1 MDRRAKQMS
10 KIEAFLNTL
19 SATMFFGAAI
29 TLICFSIGLIVQKK
43 FKLKVLNPIII
54 SVAMIIIIL
63 NISGISYDTYNNGAQ
78 LISIFLTPA
87 TVCLAVP
94 LYEKLQLLK
103 DNFVAVMGGIIAGVA
118 ANLLLIWGVCVAFN
132 LDKTIFA
139 TMAPKSITTA
149 IGIALSEETG
159 GIVNIT
165 VAMIVITGNTGY
177 LLAETIIRIFKI
189 KSSIAK
195 GIAIGTS
202 THVLGTSKAVE
213 LGDVEGAMSGLAV
226 AVAGIVTVIVVPLVL
241 GM

>member
-1 MDRRAKQMS
+1 MMS
-10 KIEAFLNTL
+10 RVEAFFNTL
-19 SATMFFGAAI
+19 SATMFFGAAL

-43 FKLKVLNPIII
+43 FKLKILNPIII
-54 SVAMIIIIL
+54 AMAMIIVFL
-63 NISGISYDTYNNGAQ
+63 KVTGISYDAYNNGAQ

-103 DNFVAVMGGIIAGVA
+103 DNFLAVMGGIVAGVA
-118 ANLLLIWGVCVAFN
+118 ANLLTIWGVCVAWN

-149 IGIALSEETG
+149 IGMVLSEETG
-159 GIVNIT
+159 GVVNIT

-189 KSSIAK
+189 KSPVAK
-195 GIAIGTS
+195 GIAIGS
-202 THVLGTSKAVE
+202 SAHVLGTSKAVE

-226 AVAGIVTVIVVPLVL
+226 AVAGIVTVVVVPILI

>member
-1 MDRRAKQMS
+1 MS
-10 KIEAFLNTL
+10 SIQELINSL
-19 SATMFFGAAI
+19 STTIFFGAAL

-43 FKLKVLNPIII
+43 FKLKILNPIII

-63 NISGISYDTYNNGAQ
+63 NITGISYDTYNNGAQ
-78 LISIFLTPA
+78 LISVFLTPA
-87 TVCLAVP
+87 TVCLAIP

-103 DNFVAVMGGIIAGVA
+103 DNLLAVLGGIMAGVA
-118 ANLLLIWGVCVAFN
+118 ANLMLIWGVCVAFN

-149 IGIALSEETG
+149 IGMVLSEETG

-177 LLAETIIRIFKI
+177 LFAETIIRLFKI
-189 KSSIAK
+189 KSPVAK
-195 GIAIGTS
+195 GIAIGNS

-226 AVAGIVTVIVVPLVL
+226 AVAGIITVIVVPLVL
-241 GM
+241 GV

>member
-1 MDRRAKQMS
+1 MS
-10 KIEAFLNTL
+10 SIQEFINTI
-19 SATMFFGAAI
+19 STTIFFGAAL
-29 TLICFSIGLIVQKK
+29 TLICFSVGLIVQKK
-43 FKLKVLNPIII
+43 FKLKILNPIII

-63 NISGISYDTYNNGAQ
+63 NIADISYDTYNNGAQ

-103 DNFVAVMGGIIAGVA
+103 DNLLAVLGGIIAGVA
-118 ANLLLIWGVCVAFN
+118 ANLMLIWGVCVAFN

-149 IGIALSEETG
+149 IGMVLSEETG

-177 LLAETIIRIFKI
+177 LFAETIIRLFKI
-189 KSSIAK
+189 KSPVAK
-195 GIAIGTS
+195 GIAIGNS

-213 LGDVEGAMSGLAV
+213 LGEVEGAMSGLAV
-226 AVAGIVTVIVVPLVL
+226 AVAGIITVIVVPLVL
-241 GM
+241 GV

>member
-1 MDRRAKQMS
+1 MTS
-10 KIEAFLNTL
+10 FSEIINTL
-19 SATMFFGAAI
+19 SVALFFGAALTMI
-29 TLICFSIGLIVQKK
+29 AFSIGLIVQKK
-43 FKLKVLNPIII
+43 FKLKILNPIII
-54 SVAMIIIIL
+54 SVAMIIIFL
-63 NISGISYDTYNNGAQ
+63 KLTGISYDTYNKGAQ
-78 LISIFLTPA
+78 LISVFLTPA

-103 DNFVAVMGGIIAGVA
+103 DNLLAVLGGIFAGVA
-118 ANLLLIWGVCVAFN
+118 ANLLTVWGVCVAFN

-149 IGIALSEETG
+149 IGMALSQETG

-165 VAMIVITGNTGY
+165 VAMIVLTGNTGY
-177 LLAETIIRIFKI
+177 LLAEAMIRICKI
-189 KSSIAK
+189 KSPVAK

-226 AVAGIVTVIVVPLVL
+226 AVAGIITVIVVPLVL
-241 GM
+241 GA

>member
-1 MDRRAKQMS
+1 MMS
-10 KIEAFLNTL
+10 RVEAFFNNL
-19 SATMFFGAAI
+19 SATMFFGATL

-43 FKLKVLNPIII
+43 FKLKILNPIII
-54 SVAMIIIIL
+54 SMAMIIVFL
-63 NISGISYDTYNNGAQ
+63 KVTGISYDAYNNGAQ

-103 DNFVAVMGGIIAGVA
+103 DNFLAVMGGIVAGVA
-118 ANLLLIWGVCVAFN
+118 ANLLTIWGVCVAWN

-149 IGIALSEETG
+149 IGMVLSEETG
-159 GIVNIT
+159 GVVNIT

-189 KSSIAK
+189 KSPVAK
-195 GIAIGTS
+195 GIAIGS
-202 THVLGTSKAVE
+202 SAHVLGTSKAVE

-226 AVAGIVTVIVVPLVL
+226 AVAGIVTVVVVPILI

>member
-1 MDRRAKQMS
+1 MS
-10 KIEAFLNTL
+10 SIQELINTL
-19 SATMFFGAAI
+19 STTIFFGAAL
-29 TLICFSIGLIVQKK
+29 TLICFSIGLMVQKK
-43 FKLKVLNPIII
+43 FNLKILNPIII

-63 NISGISYDTYNNGAQ
+63 NIADISYETYNNGAQ
-78 LISIFLTPA
+78 LISVFLTPA
-87 TVCLAVP
+87 TVCLAIP

-103 DNFVAVMGGIIAGVA
+103 DNFLAVMGGIISGVA
-118 ANLLLIWGVCVAFN
+118 ANLMLIWGVCVAFN

-149 IGIALSEETG
+149 IGMVLSEETG

-177 LLAETIIRIFKI
+177 LFAETIIRLFKI
-189 KSSIAK
+189 KSPVAK
-195 GIAIGTS
+195 GIAIGNS

-226 AVAGIVTVIVVPLVL
+226 AVAGIITVIVVPLVL
-241 GM
+241 GV

>member
-1 MDRRAKQMS
+1 MS
-10 KIEAFLNTL
+10 SIQEFINTI
-19 SATMFFGAAI
+19 STTIFFGAAL
-29 TLICFSIGLIVQKK
+29 TLICFSVGLIVQKK
-43 FKLKVLNPIII
+43 FKLKILNPIII

-63 NISGISYDTYNNGAQ
+63 NIADISYETYNNGAQ

-103 DNFVAVMGGIIAGVA
+103 DNLLAVLGGIIAGVA
-118 ANLLLIWGVCVAFN
+118 ANLMLIWGVCVAFN

-149 IGIALSEETG
+149 IGMVLSEETG

-177 LLAETIIRIFKI
+177 LFAETIIRLFKI
-189 KSSIAK
+189 KSSVAK
-195 GIAIGTS
+195 GIAIGNS

-213 LGDVEGAMSGLAV
+213 LGEVEGAMSGLAV
-226 AVAGIVTVIVVPLVL
+226 AVAGIITVIVVPLVL
-241 GM
+241 GV

>member
-1 MDRRAKQMS
+1 MS
-10 KIEAFLNTL
+10 SIQELINNIST
-19 SATMFFGAAI
+19 TMFFGAAL
-29 TLICFSIGLIVQKK
+29 TLVCFSVGLMVQKK
-43 FKLKVLNPIII
+43 FNLKILNPIII

-63 NISGISYDTYNNGAQ
+63 NIADISYDTYNNGAQ

-87 TVCLAVP
+87 TVCLAIP

-103 DNFVAVMGGIIAGVA
+103 DNFLAVMGGIIAGVA
-118 ANLLLIWGVCVAFN
+118 ANLMVIWGVCVAFN

-149 IGIALSEETG
+149 IGMVLSEETG

-177 LLAETIIRIFKI
+177 LFAETIIRLFKI
-189 KSSIAK
+189 KSPVAK
-195 GIAIGTS
+195 GIAIGNS

-213 LGDVEGAMSGLAV
+213 LGEVEGAMSGLAV
-226 AVAGIVTVIVVPLVL
+226 AVAGILTVIIVPLVL

>member
-1 MDRRAKQMS
+1 MS
-10 KIEAFLNTL
+10 SIQEFINTI
-19 SATMFFGAAI
+19 STTIFFGAAL

-43 FKLKVLNPIII
+43 FKLKILNPIII

-63 NISGISYDTYNNGAQ
+63 NIADISYDTYNNGAQ

-103 DNFVAVMGGIIAGVA
+103 DNLLAVLGGIMAGIA
-118 ANLLLIWGVCVAFN
+118 ANLMLIWGVCVAFN

-149 IGIALSEETG
+149 IGMVLSEETG

-177 LLAETIIRIFKI
+177 LFAETIIRLFKI
-189 KSSIAK
+189 KSPVAK
-195 GIAIGTS
+195 GIAIGNS

-213 LGDVEGAMSGLAV
+213 LGEVEGAMSGLAV
-226 AVAGIVTVIVVPLVL
+226 AVAGILTVIVVPLVL
-241 GM
+241 GV

>member
-1 MDRRAKQMS
+1 MS
-10 KIEAFLNTL
+10 SIQEFINTI
-19 SATMFFGAAI
+19 STTIFFGAAL

-43 FKLKVLNPIII
+43 FKLKILNPIII

-63 NISGISYDTYNNGAQ
+63 NIADISYDTYNNGAQ

-103 DNFVAVMGGIIAGVA
+103 DNLLAVLGGIMAGIA
-118 ANLLLIWGVCVAFN
+118 ANLMMIWGVCVAFN

-149 IGIALSEETG
+149 IGMVLSEETG

-177 LLAETIIRIFKI
+177 LFAETIIRLFKI
-189 KSSIAK
+189 KSPVAK
-195 GIAIGTS
+195 GIAIGNS

-213 LGDVEGAMSGLAV
+213 LGEVEGAMSGLAV
-226 AVAGIVTVIVVPLVL
+226 AVAGILTVIVVPLVL
-241 GM
+241 GV

>member
-1 MDRRAKQMS
+1 MTYFS
-10 KIEAFLNTL
+10 EIINTL
-19 SATMFFGAAI
+19 SATVFFGAAL
-29 TLICFSIGLIVQKK
+29 TMLAFSIGLIVQKK
-43 FKLKVLNPIII
+43 FKLKLLNPIIV
-54 SVAMIIIIL
+54 SVAMIIIFL
-63 NISGISYDTYNNGAQ
+63 KLTGIEYDTYNRGAQ
-78 LISIFLTPA
+78 LISVFLTPA

-103 DNFVAVMGGIIAGVA
+103 DNLSAVLAGILAGVV
-118 ANLLLIWGVCVAFN
+118 ANLLTIWGVCVAFN

-159 GIVNIT
+159 GVVNIT

-177 LLAETIIRIFKI
+177 LLAEAMIRIFKI
-189 KSSIAK
+189 KSSVAK

-213 LGDVEGAMSGLAV
+213 LGEVEGAMSGLAV
-226 AVAGIVTVIVVPLVL
+226 AVAGIVTVIVVPLL
-241 GM
+241 I

>member
-1 MDRRAKQMS
+1 MS
-10 KIEAFLNTL
+10 SIQELINTL
-19 SATMFFGAAI
+19 STTIFFGAAL
-29 TLICFSIGLIVQKK
+29 TLICFSIGLMVQKK
-43 FKLKVLNPIII
+43 FNLKILNPIII

-63 NISGISYDTYNNGAQ
+63 NITDISYDTYNNGAQ
-78 LISIFLTPA
+78 LISVFLTPA
-87 TVCLAVP
+87 TVCLAIP

-103 DNFVAVMGGIIAGVA
+103 DNFLAVMGGIISGVA
-118 ANLLLIWGVCVAFN
+118 ANLMLIWGVCVAFN

-149 IGIALSEETG
+149 IGMVLSEETG

-177 LLAETIIRIFKI
+177 LFAETIIRLFKI
-189 KSSIAK
+189 KSPVAK
-195 GIAIGTS
+195 GIAIGNS

-226 AVAGIVTVIVVPLVL
+226 AVAGIITVIVVPLVL
-241 GM
+241 GV

>member
-1 MDRRAKQMS
+1 MS
-10 KIEAFLNTL
+10 SIQELINTL
-19 SATMFFGAAI
+19 STTIFFGAAL
-29 TLICFSIGLIVQKK
+29 TLICFSIGLMVQKK
-43 FKLKVLNPIII
+43 FNLKILNPIII

-63 NISGISYDTYNNGAQ
+63 NITDISYDTYNNGAQ
-78 LISIFLTPA
+78 LISVFLTPA
-87 TVCLAVP
+87 TVCLAIP

-103 DNFVAVMGGIIAGVA
+103 DNFLAVMGGIISGVA
-118 ANLLLIWGVCVAFN
+118 ANLMLIWGVCVAFN

-149 IGIALSEETG
+149 IGMVLSEETG

-177 LLAETIIRIFKI
+177 LFAETIIRLFNI
-189 KSSIAK
+189 KSPVAK
-195 GIAIGTS
+195 GIAIGNS

-226 AVAGIVTVIVVPLVL
+226 AVAGIITVIVVPLVL
-241 GM
+241 GV

>member
-1 MDRRAKQMS
+1 MS
-10 KIEAFLNTL
+10 SIQELINNIST
-19 SATMFFGAAI
+19 TIFFGAAL
-29 TLICFSIGLIVQKK
+29 TLVCFSIGLMVQKK
-43 FKLKVLNPIII
+43 FNLKILNPIII

-63 NISGISYDTYNNGAQ
+63 NITDISYDTYNNGAQ

-87 TVCLAVP
+87 TVCLAIP

-103 DNFVAVMGGIIAGVA
+103 DNFLAVMGGIIAGVA
-118 ANLLLIWGVCVAFN
+118 ANLMLIWGVCVAFN

-149 IGIALSEETG
+149 IGMVLSEETG

-177 LLAETIIRIFKI
+177 LFAETIIRLFKI
-189 KSSIAK
+189 KSPVAK
-195 GIAIGTS
+195 GIAIGNS

-213 LGDVEGAMSGLAV
+213 LGEVEGAMSGLAV
-226 AVAGIVTVIVVPLVL
+226 AVAGIITVIVVPLVL
-241 GM
+241 GV

>member
-1 MDRRAKQMS
+1 MS
-10 KIEAFLNTL
+10 SVQEFINTI
-19 SATMFFGAAI
+19 STTIFFGAAL
-29 TLICFSIGLIVQKK
+29 TLICFSVGLIVQKK
-43 FKLKVLNPIII
+43 FKLKILNPIII

-63 NISGISYDTYNNGAQ
+63 NIADISYDTYNNGAQ

-103 DNFVAVMGGIIAGVA
+103 DNLLAVLGGIIAGVA
-118 ANLLLIWGVCVAFN
+118 ANLMLIWGVCVAFN

-149 IGIALSEETG
+149 IGMVRSEETG

-177 LLAETIIRIFKI
+177 LFAETIIRLFKI
-189 KSSIAK
+189 KSPVAK
-195 GIAIGTS
+195 GIAIGNS

-213 LGDVEGAMSGLAV
+213 LGEVEGAMSGLAV
-226 AVAGIVTVIVVPLVL
+226 AVAGIITVIVVPLVL
-241 GM
+241 GV

>member
-1 MDRRAKQMS
+1 MTYFS
-10 KIEAFLNTL
+10 EIINTL
-19 SATMFFGAAI
+19 SATVFFGAALT
-29 TLICFSIGLIVQKK
+29 TLAFSIGLIVQKK
-43 FKLKVLNPIII
+43 FKLKLLNPIIV
-54 SVAMIIIIL
+54 SVAMIIIFL
-63 NISGISYDTYNNGAQ
+63 KLTGIEYDTYNRGAQ
-78 LISIFLTPA
+78 LISVFLTSA

-103 DNFVAVMGGIIAGVA
+103 DNLSAVLAGILAGVV
-118 ANLLLIWGVCVAFN
+118 ANLLTIWGVCVAFN

-159 GIVNIT
+159 GVVNIT

-177 LLAETIIRIFKI
+177 LLAEAMIRIFKI
-189 KSSIAK
+189 KSSVAK

-213 LGDVEGAMSGLAV
+213 LGEVEGAMSGLAV
-226 AVAGIVTVIVVPLVL
+226 AVAGIVTVIVVPLL
-241 GM
+241 I